1 MLFRVL
7 ADLIVVVHFAFV
19 VFVVLGGL
27 LVIRRPSLAWV
38 HLPAV
43 VWGVWIEFSG
53 WICPLTP
60 LENHLRARGGGDVYD
75 VSFVERYLMPVL
87 YPESLAREL
96 QVALGAF
103 VIIVNAVIYIAVCQ
117 AGPLGF
123 RSPARRRRRRER

>member
-27 LVIRRPSLAWV
+27 LVIRRPSVAWV

-60 LENHLRARGGGDVYD
+60 LENHLRARSGGDVYD

-103 VIIVNAVIYIAVCQ
+103 VIIVNAVIYIVICK

-123 RSPARRRRRRER
+123 RSAARRRRRRER

>member
-7 ADLIVVVHFAFV
+7 ADLIVVVHLAFV
-19 VFVVLGGL
+19 VFVVFGGL
-27 LVIRRPSLAWV
+27 LVIRRPSVAWV

-60 LENHLRARGGGDVYD
+60 LENHLRARGGSDVYD

-103 VIIVNAVIYIAVCQ
+103 VIIVNAVIYSAVCK

-123 RSPARRRRRRER
+123 RSAARRRRRRER